1 MTEGAREQTLM
12 PGSTS
17 FSRTNGPATWLLHT
31 HSPEQ
36 EAPGPPTLVTLL
48 PRGLSPDDGKRQKGR
63 VRVSA
68 RTTAS
73 DDTRSEAKEGGEVE
87 GPRGWQGHQ
96 GFAGGEGR
104 QAGQHT

>member
-1 MTEGAREQTLM
+1 MMERGRRE
-12 PGSTS
+12 
-17 FSRTNGPATWLLHT
+17 
-31 HSPEQ
+31 E
-36 EAPGPPTLVTLL
+36 
-48 PRGLSPDDGKRQKGR
+48 

-87 GPRGWQGHQ
+87 GAPGGGGGTRA
-96 GFAGGEGR
+96 AGGGG